1 MASDIMKL
9 EKLVLDPPTEEETRA
24 AQEALNAWN
33 AGVED
38 LAKNSEAINHFRQVG
53 VMWGGIAIDITE
65 AGLEV
70 QGKISGRN
78 VLPDRVG

>member
-1 MASDIMKL
+1 
-9 EKLVLDPPTEEETRA
+9 
-24 AQEALNAWN
+24 
-33 AGVED
+33 
-38 LAKNSEAINHFRQVG
+38 VG